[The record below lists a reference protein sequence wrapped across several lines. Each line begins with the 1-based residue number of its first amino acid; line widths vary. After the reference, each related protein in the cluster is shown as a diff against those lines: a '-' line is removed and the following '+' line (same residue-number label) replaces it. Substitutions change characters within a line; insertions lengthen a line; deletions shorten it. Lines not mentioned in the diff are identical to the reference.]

1 MSNYEWDEKKNK
13 SNIEKHKIDFNDAKE
28 VFKDEKCKTIKSPKK
43 DCAEERFLTVGKIF
57 KVLIVVIYTIRKQVT
72 RIISVRRANK
82 QERKDYLNQ

>member
-1 MSNYEWDEKKNK
+1 MSKYEWDENKNQ

-72 RIISVRRANK
+72 RIISARRPNK
-82 QERKDYLNQ
+82 KEHKLYNN